1 MWLLIDQMI
10 NILFLTENQR
20 SKHTC
25 RHIFNQI
32 KVSSG
37 QVVFCLYSNCL
48 MRCEY
53 KLCTY
58 VCSYRKMIIT
68 FISGIFEISKFIWFT
83 SHVFV
88 FVSCS
93 CLLIF
98 LLIQWFCIIVLA
110 FQTAQLNLIQRT
122 RKEVRKNPEL
132 SLMMRYKILL
142 LSRQRQKILTEELM
156 DLLTDGWIE

>member
-48 MRCEY
+48 MRCEQ
-53 KLCTY
+53 KLCAQY
-58 VCSYRKMIIT
+58 VHI
-68 FISGIFEISKFIWFT
+68 EKFLLHSFRVFT

-98 LLIQWFCIIVLA
+98 LLIQQFCIIVLA
-110 FQTAQLNLIQRT
+110 FQTAQLNLIRRT